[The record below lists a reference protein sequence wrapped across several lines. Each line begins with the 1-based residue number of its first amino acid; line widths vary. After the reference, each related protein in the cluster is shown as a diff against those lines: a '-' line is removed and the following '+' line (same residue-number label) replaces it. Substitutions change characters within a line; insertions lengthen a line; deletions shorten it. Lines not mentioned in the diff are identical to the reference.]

1 VELLRRL
8 FGGYAGRT
16 APFAGPALQAGNHV
30 VQVVGESNYQAA
42 LEQACDG
49 SNDAGPNRPSV
60 IAHLVPE
67 PDNRYDSNAV
77 SVHVNGMKVGHL
89 GREDALAYQGRL
101 LELRSAGVALT
112 CSARIKG
119 GYAVQ
124 GLSRA
129 SFGIELFLAPP
140 AEL

>member
-1 VELLRRL
+1 MELLRRL

-49 SNDAGPNRPSV
+49 SNVAGPNRPSV

-67 PDNRYDSNAV
+67 PDNPYDSNAV

-101 LELRSAGVALT
+101 LELRSAGVTLT

-119 GYAVQ
+119 GYAVK

>member
-1 VELLRRL
+1 MELLRRL
-8 FGGYAGRT
+8 FGGSAGRV
-16 APFAGPALQAGNHV
+16 APVAAPALPAGNHV

-42 LEQACDG
+42 LEQACNG
-49 SNDAGPNRPSV
+49 SNDAGPNRPGV

-67 PDNRYDSNAV
+67 PDNPYDSNAV

-89 GREDALAYQGRL
+89 SREDAVAYQARL
-101 LELRSAGVALT
+101 LELRSAGVDLT
-112 CSARIKG
+112 CAARIKG
-119 GYAVQ
+119 GYAVR